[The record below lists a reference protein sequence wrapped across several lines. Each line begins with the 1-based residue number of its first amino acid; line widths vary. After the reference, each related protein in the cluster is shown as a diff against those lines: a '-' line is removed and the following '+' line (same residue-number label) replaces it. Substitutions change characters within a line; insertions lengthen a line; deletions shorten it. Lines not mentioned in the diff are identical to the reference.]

1 MKARINYKSKK
12 TIIIIAIA
20 VVLLI
25 AAITG
30 TVAYIKG
37 NNNAAAAME
46 NTEVTEPANNGNDS
60 NNNGGVENPNTPN
73 TDNPE
78 QIPIIDDNQNPTTPA
93 QNGDTTTNP
102 GTTTNQGTTTGT
114 TTGNAG
120 TTVPDTEYTQTTVVE
135 NPWKTED
142 ITWMP
147 ISLQAKTET
156 TGLNIN
162 TPNLEVSK
170 TAYVGNQEISAEP
183 VNTVAQPGQE
193 ITYVIRI
200 KNTGNLATSTIR
212 TVDAIPEG
220 TEIVEISEGG
230 VLANGKITWKNIIKA
245 GETVELTFKVKVIS
259 ETEITLISNT
269 AKVNGED
276 TPTTETPVV
285 TTAKEA
291 YLIVDGELAEAT
303 SAKVGDTL
311 RYVITITNNS
321 NVPGKTTVTDTIPD
335 GTEIVDR
342 TISEGGKLEGRI
354 ITWNDVNV
362 KANGETTVSFD
373 VIINKETAAGEVV
386 KEVTNA
392 AVVGEK
398 ETPPVIT
405 PVANI
410 TGKKEANKTEA
421 KVGDTLI
428 YTITLTNSG
437 NAAGTVT
444 VTDEIP
450 EGTSLV
456 AGSITG
462 DGVESNGTITW
473 NVVVPAKDEV
483 SVSFKVTIDATTSTG
498 EAVKEVTNTAV
509 VDGEN
514 TPQVTTLVANI
525 TGKKEV
531 NTPEAKVGDT
541 LTYTITLTNSGNAAG
556 TVTVTD
562 EIPAGTR
569 IKDPTIDG
577 YDATTNTMTWSN
589 VTVPANGKAI
599 TLTLEVIVEGG
610 VSEITNVAQI
620 DNNEIPDRPETV
632 VKYHYTIEHY
642 IQGLDENFELKDT
655 ETSGEVLAGTETS
668 YTANDYT
675 GFTFDDD
682 KTENKGAKVPT
693 NNNLVIKL
701 YYTRNSYKVTYKYEG
716 TTPNGAS
723 ALPTEKTYKYGASV
737 TVAEDATAPGYKFS
751 GWDHKD
757 FTMPAED
764 VVIKGSF
771 EARNDTKYRV
781 EHYLE
786 NLNGEGFTLEEG
798 KDYAATTDT
807 KVTAESKEYPGFT
820 FDSTVVGTKT
830 EGTVTGDGQLV
841 LKLYYTRNSYKVTYK
856 YEGTTPNGASAL
868 PTEKTYKYG
877 ASVTVAEDATA
888 PGYKFSGWD
897 HKDFTMPAEDVVIK
911 GSFEARNDTKY
922 RVEHYLENLN
932 GEGFTLEEG
941 KDYAATTDTKV
952 TAEPKEYPG
961 FTFDSTVV
969 GTKTEGTVTGD
980 GQLVLRLYYVR
991 ATYTYTI
998 HYFYNGVEDE
1008 EKQEGPFQAKFG
1020 EKVNSYRDK
1029 SEEGK
1034 YTQYDI
1040 TSSNKTEEAILV
1052 IGTGANFINVYYGT
1066 PEVSINKD
1074 VSSKVANVGDTLD
1087 YTITVSENRKL
1098 VNARNIKVTDNL
1110 PSELDVIADSITS
1123 GGKLNDA
1130 KTEIEWNIAEL
1141 EKGNDVE
1148 LKFTARIKPNSI
1160 GKTISNTAELG
1171 GSASGKSTVETKVA
1185 EIQALTHELTPG
1197 QTGKDAANIVLV
1209 MDLSSSMNEVIKSE
1223 FVECTHTR
1231 TTKYGREYCPEGCR
1245 QDRYSGVWGQWKN
1258 TTRLDAAKEAAQK
1271 FVNTVYAKKN
1281 ESDPDSK
1288 ATITVITFNQ
1298 ENYNWYDSKYVG
1310 TRVLTFGSNNEYTT
1324 ATVSNYNELV
1334 TEIGNIDIGTQT
1346 SGLGTHI
1353 RAALDKAYNTIYGAN
1368 GIAKTYPNNSNY
1380 VIFLGDGDPTTSYN
1394 NNNKDSIDTSAQQI
1408 KDAGATIY
1416 SIGFGEDISDKN
1428 STGYKILESISSEK
1442 KVYTANDSVTL
1453 TQIFTNLAG
1462 GMTEK
1467 PSSTE
1472 EGKIVVKPE
1481 KVLYFNTADGKEEYI
1496 TVKYKGVTLIECKSQ
1511 EELDS
1516 NQYLT
1521 YSEGILT
1528 FNVNEWNS
1536 VEENTKIL
1544 TGGEDLV
1551 LNYYVAR

>member
-450 EGTSLV
+450 
-456 AGSITG
+456 
-462 DGVESNGTITW
+462 
-473 NVVVPAKDEV
+473 
-483 SVSFKVTIDATTSTG
+483 
-498 EAVKEVTNTAV
+498 
-509 VDGEN
+509 
-514 TPQVTTLVANI
+514 
-525 TGKKEV
+525 
-531 NTPEAKVGDT
+531 
-541 LTYTITLTNSGNAAG
+541 
-556 TVTVTD
+556 
-562 EIPAGTR
+562 AGTR

-751 GWDHKD
+751 GWDHED

-786 NLNGEGFTLEEG
+786 NLN
-798 KDYAATTDT
+798 D
-807 KVTAESKEYPGFT
+807 
-820 FDSTVVGTKT
+820 
-830 EGTVTGDGQLV
+830 
-841 LKLYYTRNSYKVTYK
+841 
-856 YEGTTPNGASAL
+856 
-868 PTEKTYKYG
+868 
-877 ASVTVAEDATA
+877 
-888 PGYKFSGWD
+888 
-897 HKDFTMPAEDVVIK
+897 
-911 GSFEARNDTKY
+911 
-922 RVEHYLENLN
+922 
-932 GEGFTLEEG
+932 EGFTLEEG

>member
-142 ITWMP
+142 ITWAP
-147 ISLQAKTET
+147 ISLQARTET
-156 TGLNIN
+156 AGLNIN
-162 TPNLEVSK
+162 TPDLEVTK
-170 TAYVGNQEISAEP
+170 TAYVGNQEITAEP
-183 VNTVAQPGQE
+183 TNTVVQPGQE

-220 TEIVEISEGG
+220 TEIVEGTISEGG
-230 VLANGKITWKNIIKA
+230 VLANGKITWKNVIKA
-245 GETVELTFKVKVIS
+245 GETVELSFKVKVIS
-259 ETEITLISNT
+259 EKEITLISNT

-291 YLIVDGELAEAT
+291 YLVVDGELAEAT

-373 VIINKETAAGEVV
+373 VRINKETAAGEVV

-410 TGKKEANKTEA
+410 TGKKEANKAEA
-421 KVGDTLI
+421 KVGDTLT
-428 YTITLTNSG
+428 YKITLTNSG
-437 NAAGTVT
+437 NAAGTGT

-473 NVVVPAKDEV
+473 NVVVPANDEV
-483 SVSFKVTIDATTSTG
+483 SVSFKVTVDATTSTG

-514 TPQVTTLVANI
+514 TPPVITPVANI
-525 TGKKEV
+525 TGKKEADK
-531 NTPEAKVGDT
+531 TEAKVGDT
-541 LTYTITLTNSGNAAG
+541 LIYTITLTNSGNAAG

-751 GWDHKD
+751 GWDHED

-786 NLNGEGFTLEEG
+786 NLN
-798 KDYAATTDT
+798 D
-807 KVTAESKEYPGFT
+807 
-820 FDSTVVGTKT
+820 
-830 EGTVTGDGQLV
+830 
-841 LKLYYTRNSYKVTYK
+841 
-856 YEGTTPNGASAL
+856 
-868 PTEKTYKYG
+868 
-877 ASVTVAEDATA
+877 
-888 PGYKFSGWD
+888 
-897 HKDFTMPAEDVVIK
+897 
-911 GSFEARNDTKY
+911 
-922 RVEHYLENLN
+922 
-932 GEGFTLEEG
+932 EGFTLEEG

-1074 VSSKVANVGDTLD
+1074 VSLKVANVGDTLD

-1141 EKGNDVE
+1141 EKGNNVE

-1160 GKTISNTAELG
+1160 GKTISNTAKLW
-1171 GSASGKSTVETKVA
+1171 GSASGESTVETKVA

-1298 ENYNWYDSKYVG
+1298 ENYNKRDSKYVG

-1394 NNNKDSIDTSAQQI
+1394 NNNKDSIDTSAQKI

-1496 TVKYKGVTLIECKSQ
+1496 TVKYKGVTLIKCKSQ

>member
-230 VLANGKITWKNIIKA
+230 
-245 GETVELTFKVKVIS
+245 
-259 ETEITLISNT
+259 
-269 AKVNGED
+269 
-276 TPTTETPVV
+276 
-285 TTAKEA
+285 
-291 YLIVDGELAEAT
+291 
-303 SAKVGDTL
+303 
-311 RYVITITNNS
+311 
-321 NVPGKTTVTDTIPD
+321 
-335 GTEIVDR
+335 
-342 TISEGGKLEGRI
+342 KLEGNT
-354 ITWNDVNV
+354 ITWNNV
-362 KANGETTVSFD
+362 EVVANGETTVSFD

-410 TGKKEANKTEA
+410 TGKKEVNTPEA
-421 KVGDTLI
+421 KVGDTLT

-473 NVVVPAKDEV
+473 NVVVPANDEV
-483 SVSFKVTIDATTSTG
+483 SVSFKVTVDATTSTG

-655 ETSGEVLAGTETS
+655 ETSGEVLAGTKTS

-701 YYTRNSYKVTYKYEG
+701 YYIRKDYKVIYKYVGDVPTGASELPADASYKYE
-716 TTPNGAS
+716 A
-723 ALPTEKTYKYGASV
+723 EVK
-737 TVAEDATAPGYKFS
+737 VAKDATAPGYTFS
-751 GWDHKD
+751 GWSKED
-757 FTMPAED
+757 FRMPAND
-764 VVIKGSF
+764 VEIEGSF
-771 EARNDTKYRV
+771 TANTDTEYKV
-781 EHYLE
+781 EHYLQ
-786 NLNGEGFTLEEG
+786 NLNDSDYTIDATETKTGTTGEM
-798 KDYAATTDT
+798 T
-807 KVTAESKEYPGFT
+807 KAEAKNYPGFT
-820 FDSTVVGTKT
+820 ANEFEQKEIAGDGTTVVRI
-830 EGTVTGDGQLV
+830 
-841 LKLYYTRNSYKVTYK
+841 YYTRKDYKVIYKYVGDVPTGASELPADASYK
-856 YEGTTPNGASAL
+856 YEA
-868 PTEKTYKYG
+868 EVK
-877 ASVTVAEDATA
+877 VAKDATA
-888 PGYKFSGWD
+888 PGYTFSGWS
-897 HKDFTMPAEDVVIK
+897 KEDFRMPANDVEIE
-911 GSFEARNDTKY
+911 GSFTANTDTEYK
-922 RVEHYLENLN
+922 VEHYLQNLN
-932 GEGFTLEEG
+932 DSDYTIDATETKTGTTGEM
-941 KDYAATTDTKV
+941 TK
-952 TAEPKEYPG
+952 AEAKNYPG
-961 FTFDSTVV
+961 FTANEFEQKEIAGDGTTVV
-969 GTKTEGTVTGD
+969 
-980 GQLVLRLYYVR
+980 RIYYVR

-998 HYFYNGVEDE
+998 HYFYNGIEDE

-1020 EKVNSYRDK
+1020 AEINSYRDK

-1040 TSSNKTEEAILV
+1040 TSSNKTEKAILV
-1052 IGTGANFINVYYGT
+1052 IGTGTNFINIYYGT

-1074 VSSKVANVGDTLD
+1074 VSLKAANVGDTLY
-1087 YTITVSENRKL
+1087 YTIKVSENRKL
-1098 VNARNIKVTDNL
+1098 VNATNIKVTDNL
-1110 PSELDVIADSITS
+1110 PSELYVIEDSITL

-1130 KTEIEWNIAEL
+1130 KTEIEWNIDEI
-1141 EKGNDVE
+1141 EKGKDVE
-1148 LKFTARIKPNSI
+1148 LKFTAIIKPNSI

-1353 RAALDKAYNTIYGAN
+1353 RAALDKAYNTIYGTETED

-1481 KVLYFNTADGKEEYI
+1481 KALYFNTADGKEEYI

-1516 NQYLT
+1516 NKYLT

>member
-12 TIIIIAIA
+12 TSIIIAIA

-751 GWDHKD
+751 GWDH
-757 FTMPAED
+757 E
-764 VVIKGSF
+764 
-771 EARNDTKYRV
+771 
-781 EHYLE
+781 
-786 NLNGEGFTLEEG
+786 
-798 KDYAATTDT
+798 
-807 KVTAESKEYPGFT
+807 
-820 FDSTVVGTKT
+820 
-830 EGTVTGDGQLV
+830 
-841 LKLYYTRNSYKVTYK
+841 
-856 YEGTTPNGASAL
+856 
-868 PTEKTYKYG
+868 
-877 ASVTVAEDATA
+877 
-888 PGYKFSGWD
+888 
-897 HKDFTMPAEDVVIK
+897 DFTMPAEDVVIK

>member
-37 NNNAAAAME
+37 NNNAAAAMGNSE
-46 NTEVTEPANNGNDS
+46 ITEPANNGNDS

-450 EGTSLV
+450 
-456 AGSITG
+456 
-462 DGVESNGTITW
+462 
-473 NVVVPAKDEV
+473 
-483 SVSFKVTIDATTSTG
+483 
-498 EAVKEVTNTAV
+498 
-509 VDGEN
+509 
-514 TPQVTTLVANI
+514 
-525 TGKKEV
+525 
-531 NTPEAKVGDT
+531 
-541 LTYTITLTNSGNAAG
+541 
-556 TVTVTD
+556 
-562 EIPAGTR
+562 AGTR

-751 GWDHKD
+751 GWDHED

-786 NLNGEGFTLEEG
+786 NLNDEGFTLEEG

-807 KVTAESKEYPGFT
+807 KVTAES
-820 FDSTVVGTKT
+820 
-830 EGTVTGDGQLV
+830 
-841 LKLYYTRNSYKVTYK
+841 
-856 YEGTTPNGASAL
+856 
-868 PTEKTYKYG
+868 
-877 ASVTVAEDATA
+877 
-888 PGYKFSGWD
+888 
-897 HKDFTMPAEDVVIK
+897 
-911 GSFEARNDTKY
+911 
-922 RVEHYLENLN
+922 
-932 GEGFTLEEG
+932 
-941 KDYAATTDTKV
+941 
-952 TAEPKEYPG
+952 KEYPG

>member
-291 YLIVDGELAEAT
+291 YLVVDGELAEAT

-311 RYVITITNNS
+311 RYIITISNNS
-321 NVPGKTTVTDTIPD
+321 EVAGKTIVTDNIPE
-335 GTEIVDR
+335 GTEIVE
-342 TISEGGKLEGRI
+342 ISEGGKLEGNT
-354 ITWNDVNV
+354 ITWNNV
-362 KANGETTVSFD
+362 EVVANGETTVSFD

-410 TGKKEANKTEA
+410 TGKKEVNTPEA

-473 NVVVPAKDEV
+473 NVVVPANDEV
-483 SVSFKVTIDATTSTG
+483 SVSFKVTVDATTSTG

-541 LTYTITLTNSGNAAG
+541 LIYTITLTNSGNAAG

-655 ETSGEVLAGTETS
+655 ETSGEVLAGTKTS

-701 YYTRNSYKVTYKYEG
+701 YYIRKDYKVIYKYVGDVPTGASELPADASYKYE
-716 TTPNGAS
+716 A
-723 ALPTEKTYKYGASV
+723 EVK
-737 TVAEDATAPGYKFS
+737 VAKDATAPGYTFS
-751 GWDHKD
+751 GWSKED
-757 FTMPAED
+757 FRMPAND
-764 VVIKGSF
+764 VEIEGSF
-771 EARNDTKYRV
+771 TANTDTEYKV
-781 EHYLE
+781 EHYLQ
-786 NLNGEGFTLEEG
+786 NLNDSDYTIDATETKTGTTGEM
-798 KDYAATTDT
+798 T
-807 KVTAESKEYPGFT
+807 KAEAKNYPGFT
-820 FDSTVVGTKT
+820 ANEFEQKEIAGDGTTVV
-830 EGTVTGDGQLV
+830 
-841 LKLYYTRNSYKVTYK
+841 R
-856 YEGTTPNGASAL
+856 
-868 PTEKTYKYG
+868 
-877 ASVTVAEDATA
+877 
-888 PGYKFSGWD
+888 
-897 HKDFTMPAEDVVIK
+897 I
-911 GSFEARNDTKY
+911 
-922 RVEHYLENLN
+922 
-932 GEGFTLEEG
+932 
-941 KDYAATTDTKV
+941 
-952 TAEPKEYPG
+952 
-961 FTFDSTVV
+961 
-969 GTKTEGTVTGD
+969 
-980 GQLVLRLYYVR
+980 YYVR

-998 HYFYNGVEDE
+998 HYFYNGIEDE

-1020 EKVNSYRDK
+1020 AEINSYRDK

-1040 TSSNKTEEAILV
+1040 TSSNKTEKAILV
-1052 IGTGANFINVYYGT
+1052 IGTGTNFINIYYGT

-1074 VSSKVANVGDTLD
+1074 VSLKAANVGDTLY
-1087 YTITVSENRKL
+1087 YTIKVSENRKL
-1098 VNARNIKVTDNL
+1098 VNATNIKVTDNL
-1110 PSELDVIADSITS
+1110 PSELYVIEDSITL

-1130 KTEIEWNIAEL
+1130 KTEIEWNIDEI
-1141 EKGNDVE
+1141 EKGKDVE
-1148 LKFTARIKPNSI
+1148 LKFTAIIKPNSI

-1353 RAALDKAYNTIYGAN
+1353 RAALDKAYNTIYGTETED

-1481 KVLYFNTADGKEEYI
+1481 KALYFNTADGKEEYI

-1516 NQYLT
+1516 NKYLT

>member
-12 TIIIIAIA
+12 TSIIIAIA

-807 KVTAESKEYPGFT
+807 KVTAE
-820 FDSTVVGTKT
+820 
-830 EGTVTGDGQLV
+830 
-841 LKLYYTRNSYKVTYK
+841 
-856 YEGTTPNGASAL
+856 
-868 PTEKTYKYG
+868 
-877 ASVTVAEDATA
+877 
-888 PGYKFSGWD
+888 
-897 HKDFTMPAEDVVIK
+897 
-911 GSFEARNDTKY
+911 
-922 RVEHYLENLN
+922 
-932 GEGFTLEEG
+932 
-941 KDYAATTDTKV
+941 
-952 TAEPKEYPG
+952 PKEYPG

>member
-786 NLNGEGFTLEEG
+786 NLN
-798 KDYAATTDT
+798 D
-807 KVTAESKEYPGFT
+807 
-820 FDSTVVGTKT
+820 
-830 EGTVTGDGQLV
+830 
-841 LKLYYTRNSYKVTYK
+841 
-856 YEGTTPNGASAL
+856 
-868 PTEKTYKYG
+868 
-877 ASVTVAEDATA
+877 
-888 PGYKFSGWD
+888 
-897 HKDFTMPAEDVVIK
+897 
-911 GSFEARNDTKY
+911 
-922 RVEHYLENLN
+922 
-932 GEGFTLEEG
+932 EGFTLEEG

>member
-37 NNNAAAAME
+37 NNNAAAAMGNSE
-46 NTEVTEPANNGNDS
+46 ITEPANNGNDS

-716 TTPNGAS
+716 TTPN
-723 ALPTEKTYKYGASV
+723 
-737 TVAEDATAPGYKFS
+737 
-751 GWDHKD
+751 
-757 FTMPAED
+757 
-764 VVIKGSF
+764 
-771 EARNDTKYRV
+771 
-781 EHYLE
+781 
-786 NLNGEGFTLEEG
+786 
-798 KDYAATTDT
+798 
-807 KVTAESKEYPGFT
+807 
-820 FDSTVVGTKT
+820 
-830 EGTVTGDGQLV
+830 
-841 LKLYYTRNSYKVTYK
+841 
-856 YEGTTPNGASAL
+856 
-868 PTEKTYKYG
+868 
-877 ASVTVAEDATA
+877 
-888 PGYKFSGWD
+888 
-897 HKDFTMPAEDVVIK
+897 
-911 GSFEARNDTKY
+911 
-922 RVEHYLENLN
+922 
-932 GEGFTLEEG
+932 
-941 KDYAATTDTKV
+941 
-952 TAEPKEYPG
+952 
-961 FTFDSTVV
+961 
-969 GTKTEGTVTGD
+969 
-980 GQLVLRLYYVR
+980 
-991 ATYTYTI
+991 
-998 HYFYNGVEDE
+998 
-1008 EKQEGPFQAKFG
+1008 
-1020 EKVNSYRDK
+1020 
-1029 SEEGK
+1029 
-1034 YTQYDI
+1034 
-1040 TSSNKTEEAILV
+1040 
-1052 IGTGANFINVYYGT
+1052 
-1066 PEVSINKD
+1066 
-1074 VSSKVANVGDTLD
+1074 
-1087 YTITVSENRKL
+1087 
-1098 VNARNIKVTDNL
+1098 
-1110 PSELDVIADSITS
+1110 
-1123 GGKLNDA
+1123 
-1130 KTEIEWNIAEL
+1130 
-1141 EKGNDVE
+1141 
-1148 LKFTARIKPNSI
+1148 
-1160 GKTISNTAELG
+1160 
-1171 GSASGKSTVETKVA
+1171 
-1185 EIQALTHELTPG
+1185 
-1197 QTGKDAANIVLV
+1197 
-1209 MDLSSSMNEVIKSE
+1209 
-1223 FVECTHTR
+1223 
-1231 TTKYGREYCPEGCR
+1231 
-1245 QDRYSGVWGQWKN
+1245 
-1258 TTRLDAAKEAAQK
+1258 
-1271 FVNTVYAKKN
+1271 
-1281 ESDPDSK
+1281 
-1288 ATITVITFNQ
+1288 
-1298 ENYNWYDSKYVG
+1298 
-1310 TRVLTFGSNNEYTT
+1310 
-1324 ATVSNYNELV
+1324 
-1334 TEIGNIDIGTQT
+1334 
-1346 SGLGTHI
+1346 
-1353 RAALDKAYNTIYGAN
+1353 
-1368 GIAKTYPNNSNY
+1368 
-1380 VIFLGDGDPTTSYN
+1380 
-1394 NNNKDSIDTSAQQI
+1394 
-1408 KDAGATIY
+1408 
-1416 SIGFGEDISDKN
+1416 
-1428 STGYKILESISSEK
+1428 
-1442 KVYTANDSVTL
+1442 
-1453 TQIFTNLAG
+1453 
-1462 GMTEK
+1462 
-1467 PSSTE
+1467 
-1472 EGKIVVKPE
+1472 
-1481 KVLYFNTADGKEEYI
+1481 
-1496 TVKYKGVTLIECKSQ
+1496 
-1511 EELDS
+1511 
-1516 NQYLT
+1516 
-1521 YSEGILT
+1521 
-1528 FNVNEWNS
+1528 
-1536 VEENTKIL
+1536 
-1544 TGGEDLV
+1544 
-1551 LNYYVAR
+1551 

>member
-291 YLIVDGELAEAT
+291 YLVVDGELAEAT

-311 RYVITITNNS
+311 RYIITISNNS
-321 NVPGKTTVTDTIPD
+321 EVAGKTIVTDNIPE
-335 GTEIVDR
+335 GTEIVE
-342 TISEGGKLEGRI
+342 ISEGGKLEGNT
-354 ITWNDVNV
+354 ITWNNV
-362 KANGETTVSFD
+362 EVVANGETTVSFD

-410 TGKKEANKTEA
+410 TGKKEVNTPEA

-473 NVVVPAKDEV
+473 NVVVPANDEV
-483 SVSFKVTIDATTSTG
+483 SVSFKVTVDATTSTG

-655 ETSGEVLAGTETS
+655 ETSGEVLAGTKTS

-701 YYTRNSYKVTYKYEG
+701 YYIRKDYKVIYKYVGDVPTGASELPADASYKYE
-716 TTPNGAS
+716 A
-723 ALPTEKTYKYGASV
+723 EVK
-737 TVAEDATAPGYKFS
+737 VAKDATAPGYTFS
-751 GWDHKD
+751 GWSKED
-757 FTMPAED
+757 FRMPAND
-764 VVIKGSF
+764 VEIEGSF
-771 EARNDTKYRV
+771 TANTDTEYKV
-781 EHYLE
+781 EHYLQ
-786 NLNGEGFTLEEG
+786 NLNDSDYTIDATETKTGTTGEM
-798 KDYAATTDT
+798 T
-807 KVTAESKEYPGFT
+807 KAEAKNYPGFT
-820 FDSTVVGTKT
+820 ANEFEQKEIAGDGTTVV
-830 EGTVTGDGQLV
+830 
-841 LKLYYTRNSYKVTYK
+841 R
-856 YEGTTPNGASAL
+856 
-868 PTEKTYKYG
+868 
-877 ASVTVAEDATA
+877 
-888 PGYKFSGWD
+888 
-897 HKDFTMPAEDVVIK
+897 I
-911 GSFEARNDTKY
+911 
-922 RVEHYLENLN
+922 
-932 GEGFTLEEG
+932 
-941 KDYAATTDTKV
+941 
-952 TAEPKEYPG
+952 
-961 FTFDSTVV
+961 
-969 GTKTEGTVTGD
+969 
-980 GQLVLRLYYVR
+980 YYVR

-998 HYFYNGVEDE
+998 HYFYNGIEDE

-1020 EKVNSYRDK
+1020 AEINSYRDK

-1040 TSSNKTEEAILV
+1040 TSSNKTEKAILV
-1052 IGTGANFINVYYGT
+1052 IGTGTNFINIYYGT

-1074 VSSKVANVGDTLD
+1074 VSLKAANVGDTLY
-1087 YTITVSENRKL
+1087 YTIKVSENRKL
-1098 VNARNIKVTDNL
+1098 VNATNIKVTDNL
-1110 PSELDVIADSITS
+1110 PSELYVIEDSITL

-1130 KTEIEWNIAEL
+1130 KTEIEWNIDEI
-1141 EKGNDVE
+1141 EKGKDVE
-1148 LKFTARIKPNSI
+1148 LKFTAIIKPNSI

-1353 RAALDKAYNTIYGAN
+1353 RAALDKAYNTIYGTETED

-1481 KVLYFNTADGKEEYI
+1481 KALYFNTADGKEEYI

-1516 NQYLT
+1516 NKYLT

>member
-114 TTGNAG
+114 TTGNAE

-135 NPWKTED
+135 NPWKTEN
-142 ITWMP
+142 ITWAP
-147 ISLQAKTET
+147 ISLQARTET
-156 TGLNIN
+156 AGLNIN
-162 TPNLEVSK
+162 TPDLEVTK
-170 TAYVGNQEISAEP
+170 TAYVGNQEITAEP
-183 VNTVAQPGQE
+183 TNTVVQPGQE

-200 KNTGNLATSTIR
+200 KNTGNLPTSTIR
-212 TVDAIPEG
+212 TIDAIPEG
-220 TEIVEISEGG
+220 TELVEEKISEGG
-230 VLANGKITWKNIIKA
+230 ELVNGKITWKNVIAA
-245 GETVELTFKVKVIS
+245 GETVELSFKVKVIS
-259 ETEITLISNT
+259 EKEITLISNT

-291 YLIVDGELAEAT
+291 YLVVDGELAEAT

-335 GTEIVDR
+335 GTEIVDG
-342 TISEGGKLEGRI
+342 TISEDGKLDGRT
-354 ITWNDVNV
+354 ITWNDVAV

-410 TGKKEANKTEA
+410 TGKKEADKTEA
-421 KVGDTLI
+421 KVGDTLT
-428 YTITLTNSG
+428 YTITLINSG

-473 NVVVPAKDEV
+473 NVVVPANDEV
-483 SVSFKVTIDATTSTG
+483 SVSFEVTVNATTSTG
-498 EAVKEVTNTAV
+498 ETVKEVTNAAV

-514 TPQVTTLVANI
+514 TPQVITPVANI

-562 EIPAGTR
+562 KIPTGTR

-577 YDATTNTMTWSN
+577 YDAKTNTMTWSN

-675 GFTFDDD
+675 GFTFDDA

-693 NNNLVIKL
+693 NNDLVIKL
-701 YYTRNSYKVTYKYEG
+701 YYTRNSYKVTYEYKG
-716 TTPNGAS
+716 TPPNGAS

-751 GWDHKD
+751 GWDHED

-786 NLNGEGFTLEEG
+786 NLDGEGFTLEEG

-841 LKLYYTRNSYKVTYK
+841 LK
-856 YEGTTPNGASAL
+856 
-868 PTEKTYKYG
+868 
-877 ASVTVAEDATA
+877 
-888 PGYKFSGWD
+888 
-897 HKDFTMPAEDVVIK
+897 
-911 GSFEARNDTKY
+911 
-922 RVEHYLENLN
+922 
-932 GEGFTLEEG
+932 
-941 KDYAATTDTKV
+941 
-952 TAEPKEYPG
+952 
-961 FTFDSTVV
+961 
-969 GTKTEGTVTGD
+969 
-980 GQLVLRLYYVR
+980 LYYVR

-1074 VSSKVANVGDTLD
+1074 VSLKVANVGDTLD

-1098 VNARNIKVTDNL
+1098 VNAKNIKVTDNL
-1110 PSELDVIADSITS
+1110 PSELDVIEDSITS

-1130 KTEIEWNIAEL
+1130 KTEIEWNIAEI
-1141 EKGNDVE
+1141 EKGKDVE

-1160 GKTISNTAELG
+1160 GKTISNTAKLG
-1171 GSASGKSTVETKVA
+1171 GSASGESTVETKVA

-1209 MDLSSSMNEVIKSE
+1209 MDLSSSMNEKIKK
-1223 FVECTHTR
+1223 FTTCTHERETR
-1231 TTKYGREYCPEGCR
+1231 QHWDLWNGEWTEEYCPEGCKE
-1245 QDRYSGVWGQWKN
+1245 QDDGTWGKWEDTS
-1258 TTRLDAAKEAAQK
+1258 TTRLAAAKEAAQN
-1271 FVNTVYAKKN
+1271 FVKEVYTKK
-1281 ESDPDSK
+1281 EASDPDSK

-1298 ENYNWYDSKYVG
+1298 ENYNKRDSKYVG
-1310 TRVLTFGSNNEYTT
+1310 TRVLTFGSNNKYTT
-1324 ATVSNYNELV
+1324 ATHSNYNELV
-1334 TEIGNIDIGTQT
+1334 TEIGNINIGTQT

-1394 NNNKDSIDTSAQQI
+1394 NNNKDSIDTSAQKI

-1416 SIGFGEDISDKN
+1416 SIGFGEDISDEN

-1467 PSSTE
+1467 PGSTE

-1481 KVLYFNTADGKEEYI
+1481 KALYFNTADGKEEYI

-1516 NQYLT
+1516 NKYLT